1 MANTYSQVNIQ
12 CVFAVKGRANLITPD
27 IRDRVHAYL
36 SAALKNQ
43 GAYPLAVGG
52 WLDHVHVFFELP
64 MTICIKDLMRDL
76 KAHSSKWIHGEGLVK
91 GRFNW
96 QEGYG
101 AFSYSH
107 SQRDRVINYIMRQ
120 EQHHRKQSFK
130 EEYIGFLERFKVP
143 HEERYLFEFIEATPL
158 TAS

>member
-12 CVFAVKGRANLITPD
+12 CVFAVKGRANLISPD

-36 SAALKNQ
+36 SATLKNQ

-64 MTICIKDLMRDL
+64 MTISVMDLMRDL
-76 KAHSSKWIHGEGLVK
+76 KANSSKWINSEKLIK

-107 SQRDRVINYIMRQ
+107 SQRDKVINYIMRQ
-120 EQHHRKQSFK
+120 EQHHRKQTFK
-130 EEYIGFLERFKVP
+130 EEYLAFLERFKVP
-143 HEERYLFEFIEATPL
+143 HDERYLFDFIEDTTI

>member
-12 CVFAVKGRANLITPD
+12 CVFAVKGRANVITPD

-36 SAALKNQ
+36 SATLKNQ

-64 MTICIKDLMRDL
+64 MTIAVSDLMRDL
-76 KAHSSKWIHGEGLVK
+76 KAHSSKWINEEKLVK

-96 QEGYG
+96 QDGYG

-107 SQRDRVINYIMRQ
+107 SQRDRVIKYIVGQ
-120 EQHHRKQSFK
+120 EKHHRKQSFQA
-130 EEYIGFLERFKVP
+130 EYMEFLERFKVP
-143 HEERYLFEFIEATPL
+143 HDKRYVFEFIEAPLL

>member
-27 IRDRVHAYL
+27 IRDRVHSYL
-36 SAALKNQ
+36 SATLKKQ

-64 MTICIKDLMRDL
+64 MTIAIKDLMRDL
-76 KAHSSKWIHGEGLVK
+76 KAHSSKWIHEEQLIR
-91 GRFNW
+91 GRFSW

-101 AFSYSH
+101 AFSYAH
-107 SQRDRVINYIMRQ
+107 SQRDRVIKYIMRQ
-120 EQHHRKQSFK
+120 EEHHRKQSFR
-130 EEYIGFLERFKVP
+130 EEYLTFLDRFKVP
-143 HEERYLFEFIEATPL
+143 YEERYLFDFIDSPPL